1 MWCSVL
7 IGSLN
12 THTNFIIGVPLPQEQ
27 PGVKQRQCGVFE
39 VIWNPPSL
47 DSGGGP
53 LTGYQ
58 VQLRR
63 LDWGSGG
70 WRNCTTFVSN
80 HSCLF
85 TDLSSET
92 GYLIRVRAFNM
103 KGPGQWAET
112 PKTTDLIGKYYILIL
127 LYYT

>member
-12 THTNFIIGVPLPQEQ
+12 THTNFIIGVPLQQEP

-58 VQLRR
+58 VQLST
-63 LDWGSGG
+63 LGGGSGG

-92 GYLIRVRAFNM
+92 RYLIRVRAFNM

-112 PKTTDLIGKYYILIL
+112 PKKTDLIGKYYILIL